1 MPLYFVTDMIN
12 MISIDFEP
20 YCTEWVH
27 SAGDPISALAVYV
40 SNYLLYH
47 VQHLV
52 HAGCHTTRLIH
63 F

>member
-27 SAGDPISALAVYV
+27 SAGDPISALAV
-40 SNYLLYH
+40 
-47 VQHLV
+47 
-52 HAGCHTTRLIH
+52 
-63 F
+63 